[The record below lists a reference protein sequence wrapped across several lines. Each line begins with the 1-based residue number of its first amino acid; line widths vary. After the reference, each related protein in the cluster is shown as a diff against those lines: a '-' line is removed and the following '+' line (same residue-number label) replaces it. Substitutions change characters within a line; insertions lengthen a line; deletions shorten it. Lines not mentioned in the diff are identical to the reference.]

1 MQVET
6 QPLLG
11 QGGGQEEGGGRGRRR
26 KSRAGRDV
34 TAPDKELVDSATKFV
49 EEIIEKAKVEAALRL
64 KDEKAVSTPAIQRQG
79 GQEQRRIF
87 MYILL
92 F

>member
-34 TAPDKELVDSATKFV
+34 TAPDQELVDSATRFV
-49 EEIIEKAKVEAALRL
+49 EEIIEKAKVEAALKL
-64 KDEKAVSTPAIQRQG
+64 KDEKIVSIPTNNRQ
-79 GQEQRRIF
+79 
-87 MYILL
+87 
-92 F
+92 